1 MKYFIFNA
9 TLPLVLNLDNR
20 KACSNSKEEPR
31 LPSYGAHEDLW
42 SDGVVVKVLDSQSR
56 GPVLKTTG
64 LLLRR
69 SIK

>member
-9 TLPLVLNLDNR
+9 ALPLVLNLDNR
-20 KACSNSKEEPR
+20 KACSNSNEEPR